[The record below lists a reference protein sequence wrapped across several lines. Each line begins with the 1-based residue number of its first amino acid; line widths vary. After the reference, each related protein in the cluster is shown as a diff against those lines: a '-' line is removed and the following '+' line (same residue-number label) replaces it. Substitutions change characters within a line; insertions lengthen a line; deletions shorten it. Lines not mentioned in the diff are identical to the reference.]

1 MKYIILVFISLSI
14 CGCKFNPPKARE
26 GISFLQGNWIEDSI
40 LNNSQLVSYQQY
52 QIRIT
57 ADSFYLRIEN
67 HVARNLNGG
76 PCFQSNTWQ
85 EFAKGYYK
93 LNKDTLKLEGN
104 FVNQSYKYKPEG
116 SCYRS
121 GKYLEDF
128 VLNKKTNQSIEIK
141 SLQTGLHHQLKHKAN

>member
-1 MKYIILVFISLSI
+1 M
-14 CGCKFNPPKARE
+14 
-26 GISFLQGNWIEDSI
+26 
-40 LNNSQLVSYQQY
+40 
-52 QIRIT
+52 
-57 ADSFYLRIEN
+57 
-67 HVARNLNGG
+67 ARNLNGG
-76 PCFQSNTWQ
+76 PCFQSNKWK
-85 EFAKGYYK
+85 EFAKGHYK

-128 VLNKKTNQSIEIK
+128 ILNKKTNQSIEIK